1 MHVPVAAS
9 SLSCKCKG
17 WAKFGKR
24 NITGG
29 PVVEP
34 IGFFYSGFFYLVS
47 VFWRISASHL
57 LRKCHFPRG
66 FDGPDFD
73 SENDF
78 IAISKVT
85 APTSQVLQGGSSSTK
100 VRQIQDCKRL
110 GFCQLHPIAPYRTN
124 RRFSGCDMLFADC
137 FLLSYWLLMQEQV
150 FLMSVY
156 NVSVS
161 VYT

>member
-1 MHVPVAAS
+1 MGQVWEEEYHRGDQLWNQSAFSILAS
-9 SLSCKCKG
+9 SI
-17 WAKFGKR
+17 W
-24 NITGG
+24 
-29 PVVEP
+29 
-34 IGFFYSGFFYLVS
+34 
-47 VFWRISASHL
+47 SASFGGFRRPIYSENATL
-57 LRKCHFPRG
+57 PEV

-85 APTSQVLQGGSSSTK
+85 APTSQVLQGGSSSTR

-124 RRFSGCDMLFADC
+124 KRFSGCDMFFADC
-137 FLLSYWLLMQEQV
+137 FLLSYSLLMQEQV